1 MKVKN
6 LLKSDFSEYL
16 NFHLKDHH
24 KLYGQGC
31 KYFFV
36 FLQKKNATEALILSF
51 YAKYQICHIFK
62 YFLLFWKLPILNLQY
77 FDEMSTSQAQKSV
90 FVRTC
95 NFLKIKILGK
105 LKLCIICIKNEA
117 VRKLIERNE
126 RNVMYSFFSG

>member
-1 MKVKN
+1 
-6 LLKSDFSEYL
+6 
-16 NFHLKDHH
+16 
-24 KLYGQGC
+24 
-31 KYFFV
+31 
-36 FLQKKNATEALILSF
+36 
-51 YAKYQICHIFK
+51 
-62 YFLLFWKLPILNLQY
+62 
-77 FDEMSTSQAQKSV
+77 MSTSQAQKSV